1 MSGATLAA
9 LLPILAAK
17 TLGGQVFNLPGSAAT
32 ASNEAAITSLC
43 IRHFRVW
50 ATHSTDPV

>member
-32 ASNEAAITSLC
+32 ASNEAAITSLG